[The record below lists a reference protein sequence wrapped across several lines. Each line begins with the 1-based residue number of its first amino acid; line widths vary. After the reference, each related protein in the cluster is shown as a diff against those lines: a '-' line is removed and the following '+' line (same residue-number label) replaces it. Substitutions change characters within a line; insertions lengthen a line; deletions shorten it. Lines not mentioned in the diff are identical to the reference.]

1 MTSLIICCE
10 LTNLL
15 TSRDPEQPQP
25 DSNAI
30 LTHFPSTY
38 TVDFNHE
45 LIFISILFLIFRN
58 QHLIFLS
65 IFVFVCVKIRLFSTH

>member
-25 DSNAI
+25 DSN
-30 LTHFPSTY
+30 LTRFPSTY

-45 LIFISILFLIFRN
+45 LIFISIPVLFYRN

-65 IFVFVCVKIRLFSTH
+65 IFVFLCVKIRLFSTH